1 MDRRERWK
9 AITADLVRARAT
21 LPEGAASH
29 KAVRLYQ
36 EFIDNNELGLACDML
51 EGYAEECPMNKD
63 FWLALRDAAM
73 KMQLP
78 DQASRYEAYANEP
91 TTPSS

>member
-1 MDRRERWK
+1 MDRCELWK

-29 KAVRLYQ
+29 QAVCLYQ
-36 EFIDNNELGLACDML
+36 DFIENNELGLACDML
-51 EGYAEECPMNKD
+51 EQYAEECPANSD

-78 DQASRYEAYANEP
+78 DRVSRYEAFAIKSNI
-91 TTPSS
+91 PSS